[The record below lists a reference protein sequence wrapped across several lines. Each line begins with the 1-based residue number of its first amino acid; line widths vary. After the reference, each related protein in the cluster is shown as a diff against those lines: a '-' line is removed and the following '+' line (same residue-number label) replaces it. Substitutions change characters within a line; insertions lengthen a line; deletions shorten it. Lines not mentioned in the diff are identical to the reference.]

1 MRWVFVT
8 GIFPPL
14 IIMMM
19 IGRCYAYGS
28 MFKPFQIPYQSPIS
42 DLSLVINRSI
52 QYQKDQ
58 NFYAL
63 LYICLLLSSQVVGQI
78 SPQKNIAIGL
88 LTIHMSRRTRHLILR
103 GGWKRKAN
111 WSWPGASQVI
121 GHISLQKDIVLILI
135 LIFDF
140 QKGKIFEDT
149 HCKRAQTLK
158 SHLNIVNVNLLSKTK

>member
-1 MRWVFVT
+1 
-8 GIFPPL
+8 
-14 IIMMM
+14 
-19 IGRCYAYGS
+19 
-28 MFKPFQIPYQSPIS
+28 MFDVYPFQTPYQSPTS
-42 DLSLVINRSI
+42 DLPKVINLSI
-52 QYQKDQ
+52 QYQINQ

-63 LYICLLLSSQVVGQI
+63 SYIFLQLLAQMVWQI
-78 SPQKNIAIGL
+78 FLEKDIGMVL
-88 LTIHMSRRTRHLILR
+88 PTIHMTRWTRHLILR

-140 QKGKIFEDT
+140 QKGKMFEDT

-158 SHLNIVNVNLLSKTK
+158 SHLNVVNVNLLSKTK

>member
-1 MRWVFVT
+1 MVLGVFGRVFRRT
-8 GIFPPL
+8 PIQPNLSTEVRPKWIWRGPL
-14 IIMMM
+14 NNLQKVLRIKA
-19 IGRCYAYGS
+19 RS
-28 MFKPFQIPYQSPIS
+28 RKQNKTKPFQIPYQSPIS
-42 DLSLVINRSI
+42 DLSLVINRSK

-88 LTIHMSRRTRHLILR
+88 LTIHMSWRTRHLILR

-111 WSWPGASQVI
+111 WSWPGPSRVI

-140 QKGKIFEDT
+140 Q
-149 HCKRAQTLK
+149 
-158 SHLNIVNVNLLSKTK
+158 

>member
-1 MRWVFVT
+1 
-8 GIFPPL
+8 
-14 IIMMM
+14 MMM

-28 MFKPFQIPYQSPIS
+28 MFKPFQIPYQSPIL

-63 LYICLLLSSQVVGQI
+63 LYICLLLSSQVVGQM

-103 GGWKRKAN
+103 GGLEEEGELVLTGCLSSDWAYIA
-111 WSWPGASQVI
+111 PE
-121 GHISLQKDIVLILI
+121 GHC
-135 LIFDF
+135 FDL
-140 QKGKIFEDT
+140 D
-149 HCKRAQTLK
+149 LD
-158 SHLNIVNVNLLSKTK
+158 L